1 MSDANLLSALKK
13 YEKLTDVQV
22 IGKIKCLIEKPSIIG
37 TLNISEGNYALV
49 DVYALKCMGKDYFG
63 EQSGY
68 YDKDKIYFS
77 LGTMVLCLL
86 DNSLIGKV
94 VKIGS
99 KSNLTGTVKRQT
111 YVRDPR
117 CGVHCFAF
125 RRVNNEWTIASN
137 IVRPMYRKDVSGT
150 ILEDY
155 LQVDDEGNELAFNPP
170 ESVQSIIEYYGC
182 LDYKEIKTESIQE
195 EKVVEEPKI
204 ETISGNELGKKPQI
218 NSGSI
223 YNENGMVDVSKI
235 DLHLVKH
242 LTAPAKSEFFE
253 AIQDEGELMRTRMAQ
268 TARDMCREILEYP
281 RILSEMAL
289 EDYDEDSLSE
299 DDYTVNI
306 EIAQEIRRKY
316 IAYIASNYDTPIYSS
331 SNAKGKDFV
340 LPLVNSLYDIKFA
353 SGENTERMSEAQKK
367 IYTESV
373 DRIKKGVQLNPDSLS
388 NKYESMIPIL
398 GDDMK
403 MATLIIGNVTGV
415 CEKNMVQNFNS
426 CARNFNMSM
435 KCWFS
440 CLIMNPYFLALLGTG
455 LNIVDCDNIY
465 WGIGFYYCVNNM
477 YKEVFEDFYEKHIK
491 PTRDS
496 LMLINAVK
504 LEEESTQSTLV
515 SLFKLSA
522 KNAKFYPERSKKLFV
537 ENGLPMLK
545 MYIDAC
551 GRVTDGRVRYP
562 NVEYATGN
570 CYSVELVDR
579 LEELGILDRVND
591 GYISL
596 AKNIFKEFYIY
607 KVLYEKGCETTG
619 ITDDQVAETIKE
631 FEAKKGFGLESLQ
644 KEGIGLVKYKAAV
657 LSGCAGSGKTTTSDC
672 MSMALEKY
680 LKGYEIVYGTPTGKA
695 CRRLAEV
702 VGGNVRTLHSLFG
715 VGIGSEAVLVQPRE
729 KFDYDSKKIY
739 ILDEMAMC
747 NIDLMYEVVR
757 NLGPKDLIYFLGDIK
772 QLPPI
777 GKGIPFS
784 MLMTILPC
792 VELGVSKRA
801 ASGSLVN
808 YNCLL
813 INFLSDMAP
822 EPLKGDKDTFII
834 DSCDDVAIPEHAC
847 KMFKDLMSGVYGS
860 KNYDEDDIQVI
871 TQYQD
876 PKKSWSAPVLNPP
889 LQKFLRQNDRLLFQ
903 NTDRD
908 FYQNDRVIHVKR
920 NSYEM
925 KRYDMEGSKF
935 TEVMTFGAVNG
946 EVGKLVGIV
955 RSDRVSIYP
964 FNSNTYK
971 PKNEEEKALLE
982 RYQERE
988 DDLRDDGSFYGEE
1001 FYFVV
1006 VKYYDTDLHKD
1017 VYVLYRAHV
1026 KEVVNGYDNIMYLE
1040 GRDLGNLELAY
1051 ALTAHKMQ
1059 GSQAKAVIAVFGR
1072 GGSPMFVNRN
1082 MINVIITRSQE
1093 FVGLIGSVEGKGSA
1107 IERGRVNVSPR
1118 KRNDILG
1125 VLAGEV
1131 EV

>member
-13 YEKLTDVQV
+13 YEKLTDIQV
-22 IGKIKCLIEKPSIIG
+22 IGKVKCLIEKPTIIG

-49 DVYALKCMGKDYFG
+49 DVYALKCFNKDYFG

-68 YDKDKIYFS
+68 YDKDRIYLS
-77 LGTMVLCLL
+77 LGTMVICLL
-86 DNSLIGKV
+86 DTSLVGKV
-94 VKIGS
+94 VKVGS
-99 KSNLTGTVKRQT
+99 KGNLTGTVKRQT
-111 YVRDPR
+111 YVKDPR

-125 RRVNNEWTIASN
+125 RRVNNDWIIAPN
-137 IVRPMYRKDVSGT
+137 IVKPLLKKDISGT

-155 LQVDDEGNELAFNPP
+155 LQVDEDGNEVAFNPP
-170 ESVQSIIEYYGC
+170 ESVNSIIEYYGC
-182 LDYKEIKTESIQE
+182 LDYKEISKE
-195 EKVVEEPKI
+195 EINSSKEDDSSKI
-204 ETISGNELGKKPQI
+204 ETLSSRHLSSGKPE
-218 NSGSI
+218 SI
-223 YNENGMVDVSKI
+223 YNESGMVDVSKI

-242 LTAPAKSEFFE
+242 LKSPERSEFYE
-253 AIQDEGELMRTRMAQ
+253 AIQDEGELMRGRMAK
-268 TARDMCREILEYP
+268 TARMLCREIEDYP
-281 RILSEMAL
+281 RILSKMSL
-289 EDYDEDSLSE
+289 EDYDEDSLTE
-299 DDYTVNI
+299 EDYTVNI
-306 EIAQEIRRKY
+306 EIAMDIRRKY
-316 IAYIASNYDTPIYSS
+316 IAYIASNYDTPISS
-331 SNAKGKDFV
+331 TGKSKGKEFV
-340 LPLVNSLYDIKFA
+340 LPLVNSLYDIKFVNN
-353 SGENTERMSEAQKK
+353 ENSERMTESQKK
-367 IYTESV
+367 MYTESV
-373 DRIKKGVQLNPDSLS
+373 DKIKKGVQLNPDCLS
-388 NKYESMIPIL
+388 DKYEAMLPIL
-398 GDDMK
+398 GDDLK
-403 MATLIIGNVTGV
+403 MATLMIGNVTGV
-415 CEKNMVQNFNS
+415 GEENLVQNYNS
-426 CARNFNMSM
+426 CARSFNMNLNF
-435 KCWFS
+435 WFCS
-440 CLIMNPYFLALLGTG
+440 LIMNPYYLALLGTG
-455 LNIVDCDNIY
+455 INLVDCDNIY
-465 WGIGFYYCVNNM
+465 WGIGFYYLCENM
-477 YKEVFEDFYEKHIK
+477 HKEDFEDFYND
-491 PTRDS
+491 TVLVARRS

-504 LEEESTQSTLV
+504 SEEESTQSTLV
-515 SLFKLSA
+515 SLFKLSS
-522 KNAKFYPERSKKLFV
+522 KNAKFYPDRSKKLFV

-551 GRVTDGRVRYP
+551 SKVTDGRVRFP
-562 NVEYATGN
+562 NVDIVTGS
-570 CYSVELVDR
+570 CYSVELVDKM
-579 LEELGILDRVND
+579 EEMGVLDRVND
-591 GYISL
+591 SYISL

-607 KVLYEKGCETTG
+607 KVLYEKGCEETG
-619 ITDDQVAETIKE
+619 ITDDQVESTIKE
-631 FEAKKGFGLESLQ
+631 FEAKKGFGLEKLQ

-680 LKGYEIVYGTPTGKA
+680 LKGYEIIYGTPTGKA

-715 VGIGSEAVLVQPRE
+715 VGIGSEPILVPPRE
-729 KFDYDSKKIY
+729 RFDYNSKKIY

-757 NLGPKDLIYFLGDIK
+757 NLAPKDLIYFLGDIK

-777 GKGIPFS
+777 GRGIPFS

-813 INFLSDMAP
+813 VNFLSGVAP

-834 DSCDDVAIPEHAC
+834 DGCDDTLIPDHTC
-847 KMFKDLMSGVYGS
+847 RMFKDLMNGVYGN
-860 KNYDEDDIQVI
+860 KKYEEDDIQVI

-903 NTDRD
+903 NNDRD

-925 KRYDMEGSKF
+925 KRYEMTGNVFK
-935 TEVMTFGAVNG
+935 EVMTFGAVNG

-964 FNSNTYK
+964 FDSNTYK
-971 PKNEEEKALLE
+971 PKDDEEAKLLE
-982 RYQERE
+982 RYRERE
-988 DDLRDDGSFYGEE
+988 DDLRDDSSFYGEE

-1006 VKYYDTDLHKD
+1006 VKYYDTDLHRD
-1017 VYVLYRAHV
+1017 VYVLYRAHS
-1026 KEVVNGYDNIMYLE
+1026 KTVVNGYDNIMYLE
-1040 GRDLGNLELAY
+1040 GKDLGNLELAY

-1059 GSQAKAVIAVFGR
+1059 GSQSKAVIAVFGR
-1072 GGSPMFVNRN
+1072 SGSPMFVNRN

-1093 FVGLIGSVEGKGSA
+1093 FVGLIGSVEGSNSA

-1131 EV
+1131 EI